1 MKGLAT
7 YDRPREKLARLG
19 AHALGDHELVALV
32 LGSGSRHQDVLT
44 LATALLAETGGVHG
58 LARLSAAD
66 LVRVSGI
73 GPARSAQVLAAL
85 ELGRRSLTTRA
96 AERVRLSTPQQL
108 ATWLIPQ
115 YGAARVEQFGI
126 VMLDTR
132 HRLIRAAVLS
142 VGSLDATIVH
152 PREVFRAA
160 AASSSSAIVL
170 FHNHPSGDPTPSPD
184 DLALTLRLIRAG
196 EVMGIRVVDHLVL
209 ADQHYYSLLEAGRL
223 PR

>member
-1 MKGLAT
+1 MKDLAT
-7 YDRPREKLARLG
+7 YDRPREKLVRLG
-19 AHALGDHELVALV
+19 AQALGDHELVALV
-32 LGSGSRHQDVLT
+32 LGSGSRHRDVLA
-44 LATALLAETGGVHG
+44 LATGLLVEGGGVHG
-58 LARLSAAD
+58 LARLSATD

-73 GPARSAQVLAAL
+73 GPARAAQVLAAL

-115 YGAARVEQFGI
+115 YGAGRVEQFGI

-142 VGSLDATIVH
+142 VGSLDATVVH

-160 AASSSSAIVL
+160 AAASSSAIVL

-184 DLALTLRLIRAG
+184 DLALTMLMVRAG